1 MRQCTEKS
9 RQNIDLFMKGQ
20 VFVDDKALL
29 LFHDTET
36 GFGFANRFLQILFG
50 YGNFEFVCQFN
61 QLVVYLVWFHLS
73 LINSNFHHRSIQVE
87 INQCCVILLPITKH
101 QTQNTKKENNM
112 QPVALS
118 KTQAQL
124 QVNTFIRSVY
134 NWMAMGLALTGFVAY
149 YVANT
154 PSIQQVIFGNRIIFY
169 GLIIGELALV
179 FFLSARVQKIQ
190 ASTATALFVLY
201 AALNGAT
208 LSVIFLIYTAASITS
223 TFFICSATFV
233 AFSVYGMTTKRDLTS
248 VGGFMTMGLIGIII
262 ASVVN
267 MFIRSSAMSM
277 VISYV
282 GVLVFVGLT
291 AYDTQK
297 LKTMALTQPANIG
310 AGVVRKGAIMGAL
323 TLYLDF
329 INLFLMMLRILGDR
343 R

>member
-1 MRQCTEKS
+1 
-9 RQNIDLFMKGQ
+9 
-20 VFVDDKALL
+20 
-29 LFHDTET
+29 
-36 GFGFANRFLQILFG
+36 
-50 YGNFEFVCQFN
+50 
-61 QLVVYLVWFHLS
+61 
-73 LINSNFHHRSIQVE
+73 
-87 INQCCVILLPITKH
+87 
-101 QTQNTKKENNM
+101 M
-112 QPVALS
+112 QPAALS
-118 KTQAQL
+118 KTQTQL
-124 QVNTFIRSVY
+124 WVNTFIRSVY
-134 NWMAMGLALTGFVAY
+134 NWMAIGLALTGFVAF

-154 PSIQQVIFGNRIIFY
+154 PSIQKIVFGNPMVFY

-208 LSVIFLIYTAASITS
+208 LSFIFLVYAKSTITS

-233 AFSVYGMTTKRDLTS
+233 ACSFYGMTTKRDLTS
-248 VGGFMTMGLIGIII
+248 VGGFLTMGLIGIII

-267 MFIRSSAMSM
+267 LFIRSSAMSM
-277 VISYV
+277 VISYI

-297 LKTMALTQPANIG
+297 LKTMALSQPDNVG

-329 INLFLMMLRILGDR
+329 INLFLMLLRILGSR
-343 R
+343 E